1 MDLRVLR
8 TFQAAAHLEN
18 FRETAERLGLSQPT
32 VSAQVRELEI
42 ELGEALFDRTGR
54 RVRLNQ
60 AGQVFLPHA
69 EEALRAYDRGRQA
82 VREQQKLTADHLAVA
97 ISPEPART
105 LLPPALH
112 RYCDLHPRAR
122 VSVEVV
128 PSVQLAALVEGG
140 SADLGIG
147 QIAAD
152 PERYAVRCRELL
164 HDRVVLVARHDGLDR
179 DEPPADWRSLLQE
192 QRLLSYGHPAYWP
205 DLLQALEH
213 LGVHPR
219 MLRVTQVELTK
230 RFVEEGIGVSFLPE
244 RSVRRELLEGR
255 LMEVATPGLPM
266 PSAPTFLIVSQEP
279 LSEPAR
285 DFLEALRAT
294 LELGEP
300 LV

>member
-42 ELGEALFDRTGR
+42 ELGEPLFDRAGR
-54 RVRLNQ
+54 RVRLNS

-69 EEALRAYDRGRQA
+69 EEALRAYDLGRQA
-82 VREQQKLTADHLAVA
+82 VREHQRAAADHLAVA

-105 LLPPALH
+105 LLPRALH
-112 RYCDLHPRAR
+112 AFCDLSPEAR
-122 VSVEVV
+122 ISVEVV
-128 PSVQLAALVEGG
+128 PSVQLAALVEDGH
-140 SADLGIG
+140 ADLGIG

-152 PERYAVRCRELL
+152 PKRYAVRCRELL
-164 HDRVVLVARHDGLDR
+164 HDRVVLIARHDGLDH
-179 DEPPADWRSLLQE
+179 DQAPALWRNLLQE

-205 DLLQALEH
+205 DLLQSLEH
-213 LGVHPR
+213 QGVHPR
-219 MLRVTQVELTK
+219 ILRVTQVELTK

-255 LMEVATPGLPM
+255 LMEVPTPGLQLPT
-266 PSAPTFLIVSQEP
+266 APTFLILPETP

-285 DFLEALRAT
+285 AFLDALRTT
-294 LELGEP
+294 LHLGAP
-300 LV
+300 LA

>member
-32 VSAQVRELEI
+32 VSAQVRELEL
-42 ELGEALFDRTGR
+42 ELGETLFDRSGR

-69 EEALRAYDRGRQA
+69 EEALRAYDLGRQA
-82 VREQQKLTADHLAVA
+82 VREHQSLAVDHLAVA
-97 ISPEPART
+97 VSPEPART
-105 LLPPALH
+105 LLPRALH
-112 RYCDLHPRAR
+112 RFCDLFPDAK

-128 PSVQLAALVEGG
+128 PSVQIAALVESGT
-140 SADLGIG
+140 ADLGIG
-147 QIAAD
+147 QVAAD
-152 PERYAVRCRELL
+152 PDRYAVHCRELL
-164 HDRVVLVARHDGLDR
+164 HDRVVLAARHDGLDH
-179 DEPPADWRSLLQE
+179 DQAPAFWRSLLQE

-213 LGVHPR
+213 AGIHPR

-244 RSVRRELLEGR
+244 RAVRRELLEGR
-255 LMEVATPGLPM
+255 LMEVPTPGLTLPT
-266 PSAPTFLIVSQEP
+266 APTFLIVPQEP
-279 LSEPAR
+279 LPEPAR
-285 DFLEALRAT
+285 SFLDALRAS
-294 LELGEP
+294 LHLGES
-300 LV
+300 LI

>member
-42 ELGEALFDRTGR
+42 ELGETLFDRTGR

-60 AGQVFLPHA
+60 AGQVFLTHA
-69 EEALRAYDRGRQA
+69 EEALKAYDLGRQA
-82 VREQQKLTADHLAVA
+82 VREHQRLSADHLAVA

-105 LLPPALH
+105 LLPAALH
-112 RYCDLHPRAR
+112 RYCDQYPDAR

-128 PSVQLAALVEGG
+128 PSVQLAALVESG

-164 HDRVVLVARHDGLDR
+164 RDRVVLVARHDGR
-179 DEPPADWRSLLQE
+179 DHDQAPAFWRDLLQE

-213 LGVHPR
+213 ARVHPR

-255 LMEVATPGLPM
+255 LMEVPTPGIALPT
-266 PSAPTFLIVSQEP
+266 APTFLILSHRP
-279 LSEPAR
+279 LCEPAKG
-285 DFLEALRAT
+285 FLEALRAT
-294 LELGEP
+294 LQLGDP

>member
-32 VSAQVRELEI
+32 VSAQIRELEI
-42 ELGEALFDRTGR
+42 ELGEPLFDRAGR
-54 RVRLNQ
+54 RVRLNE
-60 AGQVFLPHA
+60 AGRVFLPQA
-69 EEALRAYDRGRQA
+69 EEALKAYDRGRQV
-82 VREQQKLTADHLAVA
+82 VREHQRLTADHLTIAV
-97 ISPEPART
+97 SPEPART
-105 LLPPALH
+105 LLPRALH
-112 RYCDLHPRAR
+112 RYCDLYPAAR
-122 VSVEVV
+122 VSVEVL
-128 PSVQLAALVEGG
+128 PSVQIAALVDGG

-152 PERYAVRCRELL
+152 PDRYAVRCRELL
-164 HDRVVLVARHDGLDR
+164 HDRVVLVARHDGLDH
-179 DEPPADWRSLLQE
+179 DQAPAYWRHLLQE

-213 LGVHPR
+213 AGIHPR

-230 RFVEEGIGVSFLPE
+230 RFVEEGIGASFLPE

-255 LMEVATPGLPM
+255 LMEVPTPGLTLPM
-266 PSAPTFLIVSQEP
+266 APTFLILAQAP
-279 LSEPAR
+279 PTEPAR
-285 DFLEALRAT
+285 AFLESLRAT
-294 LELGEP
+294 LHLAEA

>member
-69 EEALRAYDRGRQA
+69 EEALRAYDLGRQA
-82 VREQQKLTADHLAVA
+82 VRAHQKIAADRLAVA

-105 LLPPALH
+105 LLPAALH

-128 PSVQLAALVEGG
+128 PSVQLAALVESG

-152 PERYAVRCRELL
+152 PERYAVHCRELL
-164 HDRVVLVARHDGLDR
+164 HDRVVLVARHDGLDH
-179 DEPPADWRSLLQE
+179 DQVPADWRSLLQE

-213 LGVHPR
+213 LGVRPR

-266 PSAPTFLIVSQEP
+266 PTAPTFLIVSQEP
-279 LSEPAR
+279 LAEPAR
-285 DFLEALRAT
+285 EFLEALRMT
-294 LELGEP
+294 LQLGEP